1 MIWFDYLTSSMKV
14 WQDLNFPSFNTNFY
28 FFDSGFTIH
37 NSYLGRTSSKH
48 RYVPKNNVIYICPCW
63 MFVKAERWLAQS
75 RVATWART
83 IWYLPSATA
92 VFSSNYWLILLL
104 RFLCGRKAEGA
115 HLLCFKQWFV
125 HWTRTTLWYVSPC
138 VYDKQCSIAVHLW
151 PWLACSTKL
160 LHPLRGERKGH

>member
-1 MIWFDYLTSSMKV
+1 MKV
-14 WQDLNFPSFNTNFY
+14 WQDLNFPSFNTIFLVVVLP
-28 FFDSGFTIH
+28 STI
-37 NSYLGRTSSKH
+37 L
-48 RYVPKNNVIYICPCW
+48 
-63 MFVKAERWLAQS
+63 
-75 RVATWART
+75 TWAGPDQNKGMCRRTMSSISAHVGCSWKRRGAQCTITRCHLSQRT

-115 HLLCFKQWFV
+115 HLLCLKQCFV